1 VVLSAG
7 DTVAVNDEPRVEPS
21 NRAAWREWLAANH
34 ASAPGAW
41 FVYRKKSAGGRA
53 VSYEDAVEEAICFGW
68 IDGLTRPL
76 DADRAMIR
84 FSPRKPRSVW
94 ARSNKE
100 RVARME
106 AAGLMTGAGRRA
118 VEIAQE
124 NGSWNTLDDSDGLVM
139 PDDLAAALDATPGG
153 REGFEAYTQSGRRMI
168 LYWLAAARRPA
179 TRADRIARTVSGCAA
194 RVPVVTILQRGQAG
208 RSQG

>member
-1 VVLSAG
+1 VRG
-7 DTVAVNDEPRVEPS
+7 DTLAVDNEPRVEPGT
-21 NRAAWREWLAANH
+21 RAAWREWLAANH
-34 ASAPGAW
+34 ASASGAW
-41 FVYRKKSAGGRA
+41 FVYRRKSAGGRA
-53 VSYEDAVEEAICFGW
+53 VAYGDAVEEALCFGW

-76 DADRAMIR
+76 DAERAMIR

-106 AAGLMTGAGRRA
+106 AAGLMTEAGRRVVA
-118 VEIAQE
+118 IAQA
-124 NGSWNTLDDSDGLVM
+124 NGSWNTLDDSDGLVV
-139 PDDLAAALDATPGG
+139 PDDLAAALGAAAGA
-153 REGFEAYTQSGRRMI
+153 REGFDGHTESARRMI
-168 LYWLAAARRPA
+168 LYWLAAAKRPA

-194 RVPVVTILQRGQAG
+194 RTPVTAILQRRAQSG